1 MTGHYGM
8 PGPGGS
14 MGRCAV
20 CGDTFIGGVVLDMMG
35 MDNGIVSF
43 SVGFIEQTLYCH
55 APKCKDIL
63 KVAFT
68 AGVDG
73 DSAAVME
80 ELPDGP
86 LKEAMAKALAQQTEK
101 ADD

>member
-20 CGDTFIGGVVLDMMG
+20 CGDTFISGVVLDMMG
-35 MDNGIVSF
+35 MDSGIVSF

-63 KVAFT
+63 KAAFM
-68 AGVDG
+68 AGEEAP
-73 DSAAVME
+73 AAVMDA
-80 ELPDGP
+80 LPDGP